1 MCSRSVGLI
10 VKGLPFQVDCRR
22 LYLHL
27 EQHPAFPDERPEE
40 RVDGGGHGQAE
51 LVKDDGG
58 LPLDLRVDPD
68 RRGRYVRRHGCIP
81 PRISRCDH
89 STVSTLPMRH
99 REQPLRAAAL
109 ALERLGEVD
118 LIELAAAAP
127 PDPEWGQWA
136 ERHSI
141 SLWRMV

>member
-1 MCSRSVGLI
+1 M
-10 VKGLPFQVDCRR
+10 
-22 LYLHL
+22 
-27 EQHPAFPDERPEE
+27 
-40 RVDGGGHGQAE
+40 
-51 LVKDDGG
+51 
-58 LPLDLRVDPD
+58 
-68 RRGRYVRRHGCIP
+68 
-81 PRISRCDH
+81 
-89 STVSTLPMRH
+89 LPMRH
-99 REQPLRAAAL
+99 REQPLRAVAL

>member
-1 MCSRSVGLI
+1 MRSRSVGLI

-51 LVKDDGG
+51 LVKDGRG
-58 LPLDLRVDPD
+58 LLFGLWVDPD
-68 RRGRYVRRHGCIP
+68 RRGRYIRRHC
-81 PRISRCDH
+81 
-89 STVSTLPMRH
+89 
-99 REQPLRAAAL
+99 EQPLRAVAL
-109 ALERLGEVD
+109 ALERLREVD
-118 LIELAAAAP
+118 LVELAAAAP
-127 PDPEWGQWA
+127 PGPEWGQWA